1 MKTNGTLRELA
12 DEFRLVLGKR
22 AGILDAALPPLFFLI
37 ANLLFGLN
45 LALLTAVLT
54 ALGFVFLRAF
64 KRQPL
69 GGALLGLGLSLLT
82 AWLTS
87 RSGRAQD
94 AFLPDLANA
103 LLTTG
108 GLALSILI
116 KRPAVAFTSALTRGW
131 PLGWYWHPRVR
142 PAYAWVTGMWVVF
155 FGVKTVVQYALFQRG
170 DMFIQLSYFNFFSGW
185 PALILLL
192 AASYLSGQSILR
204 RLHGPSVE
212 EFRANLPPP
221 WKGQTR
227 GF

>member
-1 MKTNGTLRELA
+1 MNKKSVFAELL
-12 DEFRLVLGKR
+12 DEFRMVLGKR
-22 AGILDAALPPLFFLI
+22 AGLLDAALPPLFFLVT
-37 ANLLFGLN
+37 NLLFGLTP
-45 LALLTAVLT
+45 ALIVSIVVA
-54 ALGFVFLRAF
+54 AVFLMLRAI
-64 KRQPL
+64 KHQQL

-87 RSGRAQD
+87 RSGRVQD

-116 KRPAVAFTSALTRGW
+116 KRPAVAFTSSLTRGW
-131 PLGWYWHPRVR
+131 PLNWYWHPRVR
-142 PAYAWVTGMWVVF
+142 PAYAWVTAMWVIF
-155 FGVKTVVQYALFQRG
+155 FGVKTAVQYALFQRG

-192 AASYLSGQSILR
+192 AASYLAGQAILR
-204 RLHGPSVE
+204 RLNGPSVE
-212 EFRANLPPP
+212 EFQANQPPP